1 MAIIP
6 TAACCAGRQP
16 TEELCKNFRSVAATL
31 FERGRLRFD
40 QQRVTGITR
49 AVLGYDSPGR
59 VTNALVNSSGASTIL
74 RVREAQAASFTKRT
88 VKTRLGY
95 VPTAR
100 ISAD

>member
-1 MAIIP
+1 
-6 TAACCAGRQP
+6 
-16 TEELCKNFRSVAATL
+16 
-31 FERGRLRFD
+31 
-40 QQRVTGITR
+40 
-49 AVLGYDSPGR
+49 VLGYDSPGR